1 MAMELHPLLEPYYK
15 ETDPEIRKNKLD
27 AFSGQSDTPADQY
40 RKSLFCRHYLYT
52 LFGNRVVQA
61 YCDMVVARV

>member
-27 AFSGQSDTPADQY
+27 AFSGQSDTPALSIQPD
-40 RKSLFCRHYLYT
+40 LTCCGL
-52 LFGNRVVQA
+52 
-61 YCDMVVARV
+61 